1 MPGNGNDIQSL
12 LHKLFC
18 QCCSGESRSTGDKHT
33 GSSWDIAGYILHF
46 FALLIH
52 SNVVLMTIKSM
63 KSERVSADE
72 TNWIPKSAAAVVV
85 ILAALHGAA
94 LASQHD
100 WHYKP
105 PAAEVSV

>member
-1 MPGNGNDIQSL
+1 
-12 LHKLFC
+12 
-18 QCCSGESRSTGDKHT
+18 
-33 GSSWDIAGYILHF
+33 
-46 FALLIH
+46 
-52 SNVVLMTIKSM
+52 MTIKSM